1 MVTDKPGP
9 GTVKWMRR
17 KSMKGWRTSRVWS
30 RLAVVLVV
38 GLAAVGLA
46 TILSAGSWWPEL
58 RRALTQNPLPVPQGG
73 TVLSESKKGS
83 GSFPDKN
90 SGDSEAASPF
100 SIAWISDTQV
110 YAESYPDTFMAMT
123 SWVEEQQEIHG
134 IQALMHTGDVVNNRK
149 SAKQWAN
156 AVEAMG
162 RLHLPYLIAAGNHD
176 VWTPQTD
183 YLYFS
188 RYFGTANDPDTVTW
202 QEGKGQY
209 RLLSAGGMDI
219 LLLTLGYGTGT
230 EGIAWAD
237 AVLSRYPA
245 HYAVLGFHSYMH
257 ESGELTGI
265 GKTLYQELVE
275 PHANVK
281 LVLCGHHH
289 GVGRR
294 NSPLDDDKDGIPDR
308 TVVQLLADYQGE
320 ENGGGGFLRLLT
332 FDPAAGVVRVET
344 YSPLLDDPLLDD
356 PAGSF
361 CFSLEQ

>member
-1 MVTDKPGP
+1 
-9 GTVKWMRR
+9 
-17 KSMKGWRTSRVWS
+17 
-30 RLAVVLVV
+30 
-38 GLAAVGLA
+38 
-46 TILSAGSWWPEL
+46 
-58 RRALTQNPLPVPQGG
+58 
-73 TVLSESKKGS
+73 
-83 GSFPDKN
+83 
-90 SGDSEAASPF
+90 
-100 SIAWISDTQV
+100 
-110 YAESYPDTFMAMT
+110 
-123 SWVEEQQEIHG
+123 
-134 IQALMHTGDVVNNRK
+134 
-149 SAKQWAN
+149 
-156 AVEAMG
+156 
-162 RLHLPYLIAAGNHD
+162 
-176 VWTPQTD
+176 
-183 YLYFS
+183 
-188 RYFGTANDPDTVTW
+188 
-202 QEGKGQY
+202 
-209 RLLSAGGMDI
+209 MDI

-230 EGIAWAD
+230 EGIDWAG

-289 GVGRR
+289 GVGRGGAAPWMTTR
-294 NSPLDDDKDGIPDR
+294 TGSPDR